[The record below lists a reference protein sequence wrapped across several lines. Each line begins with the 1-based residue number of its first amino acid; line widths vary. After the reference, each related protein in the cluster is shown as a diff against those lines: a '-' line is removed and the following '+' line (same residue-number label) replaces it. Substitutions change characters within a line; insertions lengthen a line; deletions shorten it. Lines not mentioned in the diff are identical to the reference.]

1 MRQHTKQLCY
11 GMIYGMGVKT
21 LAETLSVNEIEAR
34 EFLDSFM
41 NAYPGISKWLSSVLE
56 KARTNGYVTTLL
68 ERRRMLPGLTSTIS
82 AEKCKFHYYNLLAK
96 YTRASLRV

>member
-21 LAETLSVNEIEAR
+21 LAENLSIDEIKAK

-41 NAYPGISKWLSSVLE
+41 NAYPSISKWLNSVLVE
-56 KARTNGYVTTLL
+56 ARTNGYVSTIL
-68 ERRRMLPGLTSTIS
+68 ERRRMLPGLTATNLS
-82 AEKCKFHYYNLLAK
+82 EKCKF
-96 YTRASLRV
+96 